1 MRHCFIFSPHSR
13 QQTME
18 LQYRLGQPCVM
29 VWRTDC
35 LCGLL
40 TTKVL
45 QKALNAVHQCD
56 GQDSVRAEG
65 GEGDLYMYFGL
76 QNSELC
82 TCNPELQHMNCD
94 TCMQVA

>member
-1 MRHCFIFSPHSR
+1 MRHCFIFSPHSW

-18 LQYRLGQPCVM
+18 LQYRLGKPCVM

-40 TTKVL
+40 TRKFP

-65 GEGDLYMYFGL
+65 GEGDLYMYCEL

-82 TCNPELQHMNCD
+82 TCNPELQHMDQD